1 MLSKKNDFTK
11 FVVHSNMQ
19 KIMPKNYPQMTV
31 LTQNISDK
39 SSDDQTVRITYQENQ
54 THEDVQDQSNPGKD
68 Q

>member
-1 MLSKKNDFTK
+1 
-11 FVVHSNMQ
+11 
-19 KIMPKNYPQMTV
+19 MPKNYPQMTV